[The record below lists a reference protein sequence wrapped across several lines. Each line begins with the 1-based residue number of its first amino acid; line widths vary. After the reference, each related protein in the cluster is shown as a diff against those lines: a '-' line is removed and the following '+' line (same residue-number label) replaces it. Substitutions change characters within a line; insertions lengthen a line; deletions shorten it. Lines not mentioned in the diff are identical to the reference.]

1 MLRVCGGIPSQTHH
15 LGCVFISSRS
25 FSCLQTGQKNSR
37 IENYRAGPVS
47 NIRKMS
53 TVDSMF
59 NKLISLPPVHYM
71 EDTLATVHDMMG
83 LPWWATIMLSTC
95 VMRLVLTL
103 PAHIT
108 QQKVM
113 AKRYVMSEEMK
124 NDILP
129 ALEKATNRHVVIN
142 KWSKKKATD
151 NYRRVAAQF
160 HIMKVREYN
169 CHMAKMFLP
178 MYIQIPA
185 WVFTSMAVRNI
196 SLMRHSSDRVM
207 DIPVE
212 ERFLQ
217 MSTEG
222 IAWFQNLTI
231 PDPAFILPF
240 LVGLTFATT
249 IFISSNKFKHPSVP
263 QQLAKFSKIDI
274 LLYSV
279 SVLMIP
285 LASIQPAAVAIYWVT
300 SGAMGAFINLLL
312 MSPKFRRTVR
322 IPKIPVEL
330 DKPYTSLRDNLT
342 ISINKRMQ

>member
-37 IENYRAGPVS
+37 IENYRAGPIS

-178 MYIQIPA
+178 MYIQ
-185 WVFTSMAVRNI
+185 V
-196 SLMRHSSDRVM
+196 
-207 DIPVE
+207 
-212 ERFLQ
+212 
-217 MSTEG
+217 
-222 IAWFQNLTI
+222 
-231 PDPAFILPF
+231 
-240 LVGLTFATT
+240 
-249 IFISSNKFKHPSVP
+249 
-263 QQLAKFSKIDI
+263 
-274 LLYSV
+274 
-279 SVLMIP
+279 MIP
-285 LASIQPAAVAIYWVT
+285 ISMIWLA
-300 SGAMGAFINLLL
+300 L
-312 MSPKFRRTVR
+312 
-322 IPKIPVEL
+322 
-330 DKPYTSLRDNLT
+330 
-342 ISINKRMQ
+342 

>member
-1 MLRVCGGIPSQTHH
+1 
-15 LGCVFISSRS
+15 
-25 FSCLQTGQKNSR
+25 
-37 IENYRAGPVS
+37 
-47 NIRKMS
+47 
-53 TVDSMF
+53 
-59 NKLISLPPVHYM
+59 
-71 EDTLATVHDMMG
+71 
-83 LPWWATIMLSTC
+83 MLSTG
-95 VMRLVLTL
+95 VMRLILTL
-103 PAHIT
+103 PAHVT

-113 AKRYVMSEEMK
+113 AKRFVMSEEMK

-129 ALEKATNRHVVIN
+129 ALEKATNRHVVLN

-196 SLMRHSSDRVM
+196 SLMRHSTDRLM

-222 IAWFQNLTI
+222 IAWFPNLTI

-263 QQLAKFSKIDI
+263 QQLSRFSKIDI

-279 SVLMIP
+279 SILMIP
-285 LASIQPAAVAIYWVT
+285 LASIQPAAVAVYWVT
-300 SGAMGAFINLLL
+300 SGAMGVLINLML
-312 MSPKFRRTVR
+312 MSPKFRRAVR

-330 DKPYTSLRDNLT
+330 DKPYTSLRDNFMILIT
-342 ISINKRMQ
+342 KRMQ